1 MEILT
6 EWKLFFSFF
15 LFLLALNAYMIYC
28 QENRDRIKS
37 ENPSAKM
44 GEISKL
50 LAEAYKNL
58 SSHEVAALENKVLI
72 LMKYIMLMDNGT
84 YSH

>member
-1 MEILT
+1 
-6 EWKLFFSFF
+6 
-15 LFLLALNAYMIYC
+15 MIYC